1 MGIGGWEMSKVLK
14 SEKERIDFLKQI
26 LGKKDKSIREGNSKR
41 QIFPNITNQYY
52 NREIKKI
59 FQKLNL
65 DNTIEL
71 KFDNVK
77 KTRVL
82 KSKWELITSHTAR
95 RTYIS
100 LNINKGIGIDT
111 IMRTTGHNNFET
123 LRIYVKQSQ
132 QSIYDEFMKVIQN

>member
-1 MGIGGWEMSKVLK
+1 MHK
-14 SEKERIDFLKQI
+14 SSDINKIISWSGYFFLAMPLIII
-26 LGKKDKSIREGNSKR
+26 LVYSWNTPLYSQAQLQDLS
-41 QIFPNITNQYY
+41 F
-52 NREIKKI
+52 KKI

>member
-1 MGIGGWEMSKVLK
+1 MIEA
-14 SEKERIDFLKQI
+14 EKERIEFLKNI

-41 QIFPNITNQYY
+41 QIFPNLTNQYY

-65 DNTIEL
+65 NNTVEL